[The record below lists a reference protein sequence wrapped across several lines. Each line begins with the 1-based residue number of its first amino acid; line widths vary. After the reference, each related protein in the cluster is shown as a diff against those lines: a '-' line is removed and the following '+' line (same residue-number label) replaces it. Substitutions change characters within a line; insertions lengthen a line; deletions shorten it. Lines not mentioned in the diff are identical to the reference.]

1 MSPETVAKWVLSR
14 PFQAKFLESLFDI
27 CGKSRTMS
35 NPRKCLRVS
44 EIKRSNA
51 IVEKGINV
59 ISNHFIKPF
68 EKDLEQGNLFSLIS
82 GVLVNE
88 DIVVSF
94 LSIKE
99 IGKKAM
105 GAVAHL

>member
-1 MSPETVAKWVLSR
+1 MKPETVVKRVLSR
-14 PFQAKFLESLFDI
+14 PFQKKFLESLFDI

-51 IVEKGINV
+51 MVQKVKNA
-59 ISNHFIKPF
+59 ISDHFINPF
-68 EKDLEQGNLFSLIS
+68 EKDLDQGNLFSLIS
-82 GVLVNE
+82 VVSVNE
-88 DIVVSF
+88 DIAVSL

-99 IGKKAM
+99 IGK
-105 GAVAHL
+105 

>member
-1 MSPETVAKWVLSR
+1 MQPETVAKWVLSR
-14 PFQAKFLESLFDI
+14 PFQTKLLESLFGI

-51 IVEKGINV
+51 KVQKVKNA
-59 ISNHFIKPF
+59 ISDHFINPF
-68 EKDLEQGNLFSLIS
+68 EKDLVQGNLFSLIS
-82 GVLVNE
+82 GVSVNE
-88 DIVVSF
+88 DIAVSL

-99 IGKKAM
+99 IGK
-105 GAVAHL
+105 

>member
-1 MSPETVAKWVLSR
+1 MQPETVAKWVLSR
-14 PFQAKFLESLFDI
+14 AFQTKLLESLFGI

-51 IVEKGINV
+51 MVQKVKNA
-59 ISNHFIKPF
+59 ISDHFINPF
-68 EKDLEQGNLFSLIS
+68 EKDLDQGNLFSLIS
-82 GVLVNE
+82 GVSENE
-88 DIVVSF
+88 DIAVSL

-99 IGKKAM
+99 IGK
-105 GAVAHL
+105 